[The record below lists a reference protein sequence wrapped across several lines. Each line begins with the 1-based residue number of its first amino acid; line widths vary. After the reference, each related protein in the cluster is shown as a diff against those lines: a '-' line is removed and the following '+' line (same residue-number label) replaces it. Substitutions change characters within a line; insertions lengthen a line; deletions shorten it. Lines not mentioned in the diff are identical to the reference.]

1 MLLGSPEQ
9 SDRMLYLQVLS
20 SGICICALSDLRSS
34 NLNVRR
40 SDSPGDPVEMPL
52 LTQFKYGVGPAQS
65 CFTDERPGDAHAAG
79 AWTTPG
85 VQSLDSHKV
94 EVWEGGLGQ
103 GWSFL
108 VAQRQSFQW
117 PQTSEDSNVSG
128 LDKPSV
134 GSEGETQKEASEG
147 VQLGE
152 GGPQTRNVT
161 RSRAP
166 RHKLT
171 GCVRSNSLLYCDKMN
186 SPLVARPAANFS
198 SYLLCE

>member
-1 MLLGSPEQ
+1 MTCPGILLK
-9 SDRMLYLQVLS
+9 
-20 SGICICALSDLRSS
+20 C
-34 NLNVRR
+34 
-40 SDSPGDPVEMPL
+40 SDSV
-52 LTQFKYGVGPAQS
+52 KYGVGPAQS
-65 CFTDERPGDAHAAG
+65 CFTNKRLGDSHAAG

-85 VQSLDSHKV
+85 VQGLDPHKV
-94 EVWEGGLGQ
+94 EVWEGGLEQ

-117 PQTSEDSNVSG
+117 PQTSADSNVSG
-128 LDKPSV
+128 LEKPSV

-152 GGPQTRNVT
+152 GDPQTRNEM

-166 RHKLT
+166 RRTLT
-171 GCVRSNSLLYCDKMN
+171 GGARSSSFLYCDKMN